1 MEAADC
7 SPFEQPRPT
16 ATPIGKPPL
25 FLLRGLVRWAI
36 VRPSSAGTPCLPPV
50 QHEAVF
56 MIAKLSL
63 TCALLASSALAAAQE
78 AAPPTASPSQ
88 AATQHSAPVAP
99 AKEPGDKG
107 EAASK
112 WNVEAPRGLTL
123 RKVKLDT
130 DEGTWLNVDVSPD
143 GSRIAFDMLGD
154 IYVMPIG
161 GGTPTRI
168 AEGLS
173 YEQQPRW
180 SPDGTRIAFVSDRAG
195 GDNIWIMNA
204 DGSNRKQLTKEDFRL
219 LNQPSWSPD
228 GRYIVAKKHFTTTRS
243 LGTGEVWLYH
253 VDGGSGVQLVK
264 RVNEKWQKELGEP
277 TFAPDGKHI
286 YFTRNVTP
294 GGTFQYAQD
303 SNRALFAI
311 ESYQLDTGETL
322 QVTGGNGGAVRPN
335 PSPDGKYL
343 AFVRRER
350 AKSKLFV
357 RDLASGNERKL
368 LDLPDQ
374 DMQETWAV
382 TGVYPNMDWTADSRE
397 VVLWSGGKLRR
408 VSVADGSARDIPFRV
423 SDDRVVATSLHPK
436 VEAAPDSFGTK
447 MVRWAQVSSDGRQIV
462 YESLG
467 KLWMKPNGAGA
478 ARRLTRS
485 DDSIF
490 EAFPTWSRDGRTLAF
505 VSWTDAGLGRIMTV
519 GAGGGSPRTVTAD
532 PGHYTN
538 PRFSP
543 DGRTIAFSAG
553 SGGGLTADRWSR
565 DGGVYVVPTSG
576 GKPRLV
582 ERGASNPQF
591 GPAADRLFMTMRG
604 DDKLQL
610 ISTDLGGEARR
621 NHASGDLTSD
631 FQVSQDGRSVAFRQN
646 YEAHLMPLLPG
657 AQDVTAATDKGA
669 LPAIRLSQGGG
680 DFIHFSGNGSRV
692 HWSIGPNLFSA
703 DTRNIY
709 GGDYKVPT
717 SSLSLSQPVRAAKPT
732 GSVALTGAR
741 IVTMRGTDGGVI
753 EDGVL
758 LVRGD
763 RIVAVGK
770 RGEVAVPAGTLTMDV
785 SGKTIVPGFIDAHA
799 HGPQG
804 EDGFVPQQ
812 NWSAM
817 ANLALGTTTIHD
829 PSNSAVEVFAAA
841 EMQRA
846 GKILAPRIFSTG
858 EIIYGA
864 KAAGAFAEIGK
875 FDDALAHVRRLKA
888 QGAWSVK
895 NYNQPRREQRQM
907 VVAAAQAENMLVV
920 PEGGSLFNMDM
931 SLIQDG
937 NSTVEHNVPG
947 STFYGDVLQMW
958 GQTKTNYTPTLVV
971 SYGGPGGDP
980 YWRSHTNVY
989 EHPLLRAHVPP
1000 GTLAAANARREIAP
1014 EEDYADTWA
1023 AREARKLADR
1033 GISVSIGAHGQQ
1045 DGLGAHWEMWSFA
1058 KGGWTPLQ
1066 ALQAATVNPART
1078 LGLDRD
1084 LGSLEAG
1091 KLADLVVLDAN
1102 PLDNIRNSDKVSHV
1116 MQGGRLYNAATLNEE
1131 VTGNRRRQAY
1141 WWESSRE
1148 PLPGRQAEPAHKH

>member
-1 MEAADC
+1 
-7 SPFEQPRPT
+7 
-16 ATPIGKPPL
+16 
-25 FLLRGLVRWAI
+25 
-36 VRPSSAGTPCLPPV
+36 
-50 QHEAVF
+50 

-63 TCALLASSALAAAQE
+63 TCALLASSALAAAQDAPPPPSPRGSPAE
-78 AAPPTASPSQ
+78 AASQ
-88 AATQHSAPVAP
+88 HVAPAAP

-107 EAASK
+107 EGAAK
-112 WNVEAPRGLTL
+112 WNVEAPRGLNL
-123 RKVKLDT
+123 RKVRLDT
-130 DEGTWLNVDVSPD
+130 AEGTWMNVDVSPD
-143 GSRIAFDMLGD
+143 GSRITFDMLGD

-195 GDNIWIMNA
+195 GDNIWIMAA
-204 DGSNRKQLTKEDFRL
+204 DGSAKKQLTKEEFRL

-253 VDGGSGVQLVK
+253 VDGGTGVQLVK
-264 RVNEKWQKELGEP
+264 RVDEKFQKELGEP

-286 YFTRNVTP
+286 YFTRNITP

-303 SNRALFAI
+303 SNRSLFAI
-311 ESYQLDTGETL
+311 ERYELDSGETRR
-322 QVTGGNGGAVRPN
+322 VTAGLGGAVRPN

-357 RDLASGNERKL
+357 RDLANGNERKL

-374 DMQETWAV
+374 DLQETWAV

-397 VVLWSGGKLRR
+397 IVLWSGGKIRR
-408 VSVADGSARDIPFRV
+408 VAVADGSARDVPFRV
-423 SDDRVVATSLHPK
+423 SDDRVVANSLHPK
-436 VEAAPDSFGTK
+436 VEAAPDSFQTK
-447 MVRWAQVSSDGRQIV
+447 MIRWPQVSPDGRQVV

-467 KLWMKPNGAGA
+467 KLYVKPNGRGA
-478 ARRLTRS
+478 PRRLTRG
-485 DDSIF
+485 DDASL
-490 EAFPTWSRDGRTLAF
+490 EAWPSWSRDGRTLAF
-505 VSWTDAGLGRIMTV
+505 VSWTDAGLGRVMTV
-519 GAGGGSPRTVTAD
+519 AAGGGSPRVVTSD
-532 PGHYTN
+532 PGHYMT

-543 DGRTIAFSAG
+543 DGRTIAFAAG
-553 SGGGLTADRWSR
+553 SGGGLTADRWGR
-565 DGGVYVVPTSG
+565 DGGVYVVPASG

-591 GPAADRLFMTMRG
+591 GATADRLFMTMRG

-621 NHASGDLTSD
+621 NHASGDLASD
-631 FQVSQDGRSVAFRQN
+631 FQISQDGRSVAFRQN
-646 YEAHLMPLLPG
+646 YEAFLMPLLPG

-703 DTRNIY
+703 EAGNIY
-709 GGDYKVPT
+709 SGSYKIPT
-717 SSLSLSQPVRAAKPT
+717 TSLNLSQPVRAAKPT

-741 IVTMRGTDGGVI
+741 IVTMRGADGGVI
-753 EDGVL
+753 EDGVV

-763 RIVAVGK
+763 RILAVGS
-770 RGEVAVPAGTLTMDV
+770 RAEVQVPAGTPTVDLA
-785 SGKTIVPGFIDAHA
+785 GKTIVPGFIDAHA

-804 EDGFVPQQ
+804 EDGLVPQQ

-829 PSNSAVEVFAAA
+829 PSNSAIEVFAAA

-947 STFYGDVLQMW
+947 STFYQDVLQMW

-989 EHPLLRAHVPP
+989 EHRLLRAHIPP

-1033 GISVSIGAHGQQ
+1033 GIQVNIGAHGQQ
-1045 DGLGAHWEMWSFA
+1045 EGLGAHWEMWSFV

-1066 ALQAATVNPART
+1066 ALQAATVMPAKT

-1084 LGSLEAG
+1084 LGTLEVG

-1102 PLDNIRNSDKVSHV
+1102 PLDNIRNTDKVAKV
-1116 MQGGRLYNAATLNEE
+1116 MQGGRLFDAASLNEE
-1131 VTGNRRRQAY
+1131 VTGTRRRQAY
-1141 WWESSRE
+1141 WWEGSDTPSAGRRSE
-1148 PLPGRQAEPAHKH
+1148 PVHRH

>member
-1 MEAADC
+1 M
-7 SPFEQPRPT
+7 
-16 ATPIGKPPL
+16 
-25 FLLRGLVRWAI
+25 I
-36 VRPSSAGTPCLPPV
+36 V
-50 QHEAVF
+50 
-56 MIAKLSL
+56 KLSL
-63 TCALLASSALAAAQE
+63 TCALLAGSALASAQE
-78 AAPPTASPSQ
+78 AAPPSGSASQ
-88 AATQHSAPVAP
+88 AASQHAPPVAP
-99 AKEPGDKG
+99 AKEPGDKAA
-107 EAASK
+107 EAAK
-112 WNVEAPRGLTL
+112 WNVEAPRGLRL
-123 RKVKLDT
+123 RKVKIDT
-130 DEGTWLNVDVSPD
+130 NEGTWLNVDVSPD

-154 IYVMPIG
+154 IYVMPIT

-180 SPDGTRIAFVSDRAG
+180 SPDGSRIAFVSDRGG
-195 GDNIWIMNA
+195 GDNIWIMSA
-204 DGSNRKQLTKEDFRL
+204 DGSNRKQLTKEEFRL

-253 VDGGSGVQLVK
+253 VDGGAGVQLVK
-264 RVNEKWQKELGEP
+264 RVNEKFQKELGEP

-286 YFTRNVTP
+286 YFTRNTTP

-303 SNRALFAI
+303 SNRSLFAI
-311 ESYQLDTGETL
+311 ERYELDTGDTL
-322 QVTGGNGGAVRPN
+322 RVTAGNGGAVRPN
-335 PSPDGKYL
+335 PSPDGEYL

-357 RDLASGNERKL
+357 RDLATGNERKL
-368 LDLPDQ
+368 YDLPDQ

-397 VVLWSGGKLRR
+397 IVLWTGGKIRR
-408 VSVADGSARDIPFRV
+408 IAVADGSARDIPFQIN
-423 SDDRVVATSLHPK
+423 DDRVVADSLHPK
-436 VEAAPDSFGTK
+436 VEAAPDSFQTK
-447 MVRWAQVSSDGRQIV
+447 MVRWAQVSPDGRQIV

-467 KLWMKPNGAGA
+467 KLWVKPTGAGA
-478 ARRLTRS
+478 ARRLTRGNGGNL
-485 DDSIF
+485 
-490 EAFPTWSRDGRTLAF
+490 EAWPSWSRDGRSIAF
-505 VSWTDAGLGRIMTV
+505 VDWSDGSLGRIMLV
-519 GAGGGSPRTVTAD
+519 PAGGGTPRTVTSE
-532 PGHYTN
+532 PGHYST

-553 SGGGLTADRWSR
+553 SGGGLTADRWGR
-565 DGGVYVVPTSG
+565 DQGVYVVPAGG

-582 ERGASNPQF
+582 KRGAANPQY
-591 GPAADRLFMTMRG
+591 GASTDRLFMTVNEE
-604 DDKLQL
+604 DKLQL
-610 ISTDLGGEARR
+610 ASTDLSGEARR
-621 NHASGDLTSD
+621 VHASGDLASE
-631 FQVSQDGRSVAFRQN
+631 FLVAEDGRSVLFRQN
-646 YEAHLMPLLPG
+646 YEAYLMPLLPG
-657 AQDVTAATDKGA
+657 AQDVTAATEKGA

-680 DFIHFSGNGSRV
+680 DFMHFSGNGSRV

-703 DTRNIY
+703 DTHGIY
-709 GGDYKVPT
+709 GGSYKVPA
-717 SSLSLSQPVRAAKPT
+717 SSISLSVPVRAAKPT
-732 GSVALTGAR
+732 GTVALTGAR
-741 IVTMRGTDGGVI
+741 IVTMRGTDGGII
-753 EDGVL
+753 EDGVIL
-758 LVRGD
+758 IRGD
-763 RIVAVGK
+763 RILAVGA
-770 RGEVAVPAGTLTMDV
+770 RGEVAVPAGTSSVDV

-804 EDGFVPQQ
+804 EDGLIPQQ

-829 PSNSAVEVFAAA
+829 PSNSAAEVFAAA

-846 GKILAPRIFSTG
+846 GMILAPRIFSTG

-864 KAAGAFAEIGK
+864 RAAGAFAEIGK

-937 NSTVEHNVPG
+937 NATVEHNVPG
-947 STFYGDVLQMW
+947 STFYNDVLQMW
-958 GQTKTNYTPTLVV
+958 SQTKTNYTPTLVV
-971 SYGGPGGDP
+971 AYGGPGGDP

-1033 GISVSIGAHGQQ
+1033 GIQVNIGAHGQQ
-1045 DGLGAHWEMWSFA
+1045 AGIAAHWEMWSFV

-1066 ALQAATVNPART
+1066 ALQAATIMPAKT
-1078 LGLDRD
+1078 LGLDSD
-1084 LGSLEAG
+1084 LGTLEPG

-1102 PLDNIRNSDKVSHV
+1102 PLDNIRNSDKVSRV
-1116 MQGGRLYNAATLNEE
+1116 MQGGRLYDAATLNEQ
-1131 VTGNRRRQAY
+1131 VTGTRQRQPY
-1141 WWESSRE
+1141 WWEASRE
-1148 PLPGRQAEPAHKH
+1148 ALPGRRPAEVHKH

>member
-1 MEAADC
+1 
-7 SPFEQPRPT
+7 
-16 ATPIGKPPL
+16 
-25 FLLRGLVRWAI
+25 
-36 VRPSSAGTPCLPPV
+36 
-50 QHEAVF
+50 

-63 TCALLASSALAAAQE
+63 TCALLASSAIVSAQE
-78 AAPPTASPSQ
+78 AAPPAQSASE
-88 AATQHSAPVAP
+88 AASQHSPPVAP
-99 AKEPGDKG
+99 AGQANGKD
-107 EAASK
+107 EAAPK
-112 WNVEAPRGLTL
+112 WNVEAPRGLKL
-123 RKVKLDT
+123 REVPIDT
-130 DEGTWLNVDVSPD
+130 AEGTWMNVDVSPD

-168 AEGLS
+168 AQGLA

-180 SPDGTRIAFVSDRAG
+180 SPDGSRIAFVSDRGG
-195 GDNIWIMNA
+195 GDNIWVMSA
-204 DGSNRKQLTKEDFRL
+204 DGSNRKQLTKEEFRL

-253 VDGGSGVQLVK
+253 VDGGAGVQLVK

-286 YFTRNVTP
+286 YFTRNITP

-303 SNRALFAI
+303 SNRSLFAI
-311 ESYQLDTGETL
+311 ERYELESGETL
-322 QVTGGNGGAVRPN
+322 RVTAGLGGAVRPN

-397 VVLWSGGKLRR
+397 IVLWTGGKIRR

-423 SDDRVVATSLHPK
+423 TDDRVVASSLHPQ
-436 VEAAPDSFGTK
+436 VEVAPDSFQTR
-447 MVRWAQVSSDGRQIV
+447 MVRWAQVSPDGRQVV

-467 KLWMKPNGAGA
+467 KLWVKPNGAGA
-478 ARRLTRS
+478 ARRLTRG
-485 DDSIF
+485 DDASM
-490 EAFPTWSRDGRTLAF
+490 EAWPSWSRDGRSIAF

-519 GAGGGSPRTVTAD
+519 GASGGAPRQVTSE
-532 PGHYTN
+532 PGHYST

-543 DGRTIAFSAG
+543 DGRTIAFAAG
-553 SGGGLTADRWSR
+553 SGGGLTADRWAR
-565 DGGVYVVPTSG
+565 DRGVYVVLASG
-576 GKPRLV
+576 GKARLV
-582 ERGASNPQF
+582 ERGGSTPQYGASN
-591 GPAADRLFMTMRG
+591 DRLFMTVNE

-610 ISTDLGGEARR
+610 VSTDLSGEARR
-621 NHASGDLTSD
+621 VHASGDLASD
-631 FQVSQDGRSVAFRQN
+631 FQVAQDGRSVAFRQN
-646 YEAHLMPLLPG
+646 YEAFLMPLLPG

-669 LPAIRLSQGGG
+669 LPATRLSQGGG
-680 DFIHFSGNGSRV
+680 DFIHFSGGGSRV

-703 DTRNIY
+703 DTANIY
-709 GGDYKVPT
+709 GGDYKVPA
-717 SSLSLSQPVRAAKPT
+717 SALSLSQPVRAAKPT

-741 IVTMRGTDGGVI
+741 IVTMRGADGGVI
-753 EDGVL
+753 EDGVI

-770 RGEVAVPAGTLTMDV
+770 RGEVAVPVGTPVVDV
-785 SGKTIVPGFIDAHA
+785 TGRTIVPGYIDAHA

-804 EDGFVPQQ
+804 EDGLVPQQ

-817 ANLALGTTTIHD
+817 ANLALGT
-829 PSNSAVEVFAAA
+829 
-841 EMQRA
+841 
-846 GKILAPRIFSTG
+846 
-858 EIIYGA
+858 
-864 KAAGAFAEIGK
+864 FAEIGK
-875 FDDALAHVRRLKA
+875 YDDALAHVRRLKA
-888 QGAWSVK
+888 QGAMSVK

-947 STFYGDVLQMW
+947 SIFYQDVLQMW
-958 GQTKTNYTPTLVV
+958 SQTRVNYTPTLVV
-971 SYGGPGGDP
+971 AYGGPGGDP
-980 YWRSHTNVY
+980 YWRAHTNVY

-1033 GISVSIGAHGQQ
+1033 GIQVNIGAHGQQ
-1045 DGLGAHWEMWSFA
+1045 EGVGAHWEMWSFV

-1066 ALQAATVNPART
+1066 ALQAATVMPAKT

-1102 PLDNIRNSDKVSHV
+1102 PLDNIRNSDKVAHV
-1116 MQGGRLYNAATLNEE
+1116 MQGGRLYDAATLNERA
-1131 VTGNRRRQAY
+1131 TGTRQRQAY
-1141 WWESSRE
+1141 WWEGSSA
-1148 PLPGRQAEPAHKH
+1148 PMPGRKPESAHKH